1 MPYHLRSPTTKL
13 LPQMILLRKT
23 SLHPPAGKEI
33 YIHQTL
39 MPGCPHYQTY
49 NFSAANGGPGVCASM
64 IPNQKFTPHA
74 IHMTASQRQKA
85 KQLKKGALP
94 LLSLPIP
101 PFHILTYGQATD
113 FSKEEFVIS

>member
-1 MPYHLRSPTTKL
+1 MPYPLRISTTKL
-13 LPQMILLRKT
+13 LPQMISLRKT
-23 SLHPPAGKEI
+23 SLHPPTGKEM

-64 IPNQKFTPHA
+64 ILNQKFTTHA

-85 KQLKKGALP
+85 KQLKKGVLP

-101 PFHILTYGQATD
+101 PSYTLTYGQGTD